1 MLLVVSLDSE
11 NADWLQ
17 AQMASGTL
25 PNLAALA
32 RSGTLLPVDAAAL
45 AGLAY
50 PTLYGGIG
58 PAQHGQ
64 YFPLQWNPREQR
76 VVTASAFLYPETI
89 LTRMDRAGKRV
100 VALDPPE
107 LEPLPLQH
115 GYAVSG
121 LQFRARILLH
131 AWSSNAATTAALLRP
146 IGPAPRA
153 DEVFGAIVPS
163 DMRHLR
169 HALLQAPARLES
181 AALSILRQ
189 DPPDCLWLNCC
200 ALHLAGH
207 QFYHLPSIPDPALR
221 AELEGTRLDLARRYD
236 RMLGEIL
243 GVLPPT
249 SSILITYAK
258 GMGKVPLWADLL
270 PQMLRRVLGEQ
281 ESRPPVHS
289 LRAALPRPVRR
300 WLADRLT
307 DDTALR
313 MMAKLSTPRLDWQR
327 TRAFCLPT
335 DSPGFIQFN
344 IAGRE
349 RDGIVH
355 PSELP
360 ELEQQI
366 RDGLATFTDELGQ
379 PCVDRVLRPEEMFGP
394 GPRLGQFPDLIV
406 RWRYDSQAP
415 FTGVHSPRFGSIQRT
430 IETVGRSGNHI
441 PGAFSILAGSRPIAA
456 ANGLMRIEDISS
468 TILQAAGVAAAD
480 LPGRS
485 FWQ

>member
-17 AQMASGTL
+17 AHMASGTL
-25 PNLAALA
+25 PNLASLA
-32 RSGTLLPVDAAAL
+32 RSGTILPVDAAAL

-76 VVTASAFLYPETI
+76 IVVASFFPYPETI

-100 VALDPPE
+100 VVLDPPE
-107 LEPLPLQH
+107 LEPLALRH

-121 LQFRARILLH
+121 LQFRARVLLH
-131 AWSSNAATTAALLRP
+131 DWSSDAPRTARLLRP
-146 IGPAPRA
+146 IGPSPRA
-153 DEVFGAIVPS
+153 DEVFGAIIPS

-169 HALLQAPARLES
+169 QALLQAPARLQS
-181 AALSILRQ
+181 AALAALQ

-207 QFYHLPSIPDPALR
+207 QFYELPSIGDRTLR
-221 AELEGTRLDLARRYD
+221 AELEGTRLDLARGYD
-236 RMLGEIL
+236 RMLGEVL
-243 GVLPPT
+243 AVLPAGAA
-249 SSILITYAK
+249 ILIAYAK
-258 GMGKVPLWADLL
+258 GMGKVPHWADLL

-281 ESRPPVHS
+281 EARPPVNF
-289 LRAALPRPVRR
+289 LRVALPRPLRR
-300 WLADRLT
+300 WLADRLS
-307 DDTALR
+307 DDAALR

-335 DSPGFIQFN
+335 DYPGFIQFN
-344 IAGRE
+344 VHGRE
-349 RDGIVH
+349 RDGLVK

-366 RDGLATFTDELGQ
+366 RDGLATFTDEQGQ
-379 PCVDRVLRPEEMFGP
+379 PCVDRIFRPEEMFGT
-394 GPRLGQFPDLIV
+394 GPRLGQLPDLIV
-406 RWRYDSQAP
+406 RWRRDSPAP
-415 FTGVHSPRFGSIQRT
+415 SSGVRSPRFGSIQRT
-430 IETVGRSGNHI
+430 VETVGRSGNHI
-441 PGAFSILAGSRPIAA
+441 PGAFSILAGNRRPAPPD
-456 ANGLMRIEDISS
+456 GVMRMEDISA
-468 TILQAAGVAAAD
+468 TILHGVGMAVPE
-480 LPGRS
+480 LPGRP